1 MHSTSPRASTGEKV
15 TGLTARPR
23 PARKDASDL
32 STSGDKYTSD
42 ANVLWKIITGEDLH
56 GHLASGQHAE
66 QSGCSTQGAAY
77 RTQRKFY
84 LSQYQ

>member
-42 ANVLWKIITGEDLH
+42 ANATYGTPH
-56 GHLASGQHAE
+56 
-66 QSGCSTQGAAY
+66 
-77 RTQRKFY
+77 
-84 LSQYQ
+84 

>member
-42 ANVLWKIITGEDLH
+42 ANGEDLH

-84 LSQYQ
+84 LSQYH